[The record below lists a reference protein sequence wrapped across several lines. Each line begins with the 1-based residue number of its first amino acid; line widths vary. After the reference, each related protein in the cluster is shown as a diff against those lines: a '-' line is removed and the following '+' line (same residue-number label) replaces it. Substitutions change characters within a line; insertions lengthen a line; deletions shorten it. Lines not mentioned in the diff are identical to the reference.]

1 MILDNYLKLK
11 VIKMDFWLKDCKIV
25 PENIEVSIKIENG
38 KIISLKKIAPRR
50 AEIINMKGSV
60 ILPGLIDSHVHLRD
74 PGLTYKEDFR
84 SGTRAAAI
92 GGFTTIIDM
101 PNTIPPTNTPHAFLE
116 KLKIAGKKS
125 LIDFGF
131 HAGVGKLADINKINK
146 LKPASF
152 KIYMDLIDTNFL
164 DEIFSVLSKMSDIK
178 PLISLHCEDKD
189 IVTNNTNKEREKK
202 KIKPEFYANARP
214 PLAETTAVSNALS
227 LAQKYGLTIHIC
239 HVSVKESVELINN
252 AKKSNIKVTSEITP
266 HHLLLNLN
274 YLKKCGNFAKT
285 NPPLRDNE
293 NKIELSYL
301 SNIDI
306 IGTDHAPHTIT
317 EKEKNMWDAPPGIP
331 NLETTLPLL
340 LTEINRHNINFADL
354 KRLICENP
362 SKIFHLENK
371 GFIKEGM
378 DADIVMVDM
387 KKEGI
392 INPDDF
398 KSKAKFS
405 PFKGFKVRGMP
416 IMTMVRG
423 EVVMEEGDVFKNKGK
438 FVYS

>member
-1 MILDNYLKLK
+1 
-11 VIKMDFWLKDCKIV
+11 MDFWLKDCKIV
-25 PENIEVSIKIENG
+25 PENIEVSISIEDG

-60 ILPGLIDSHVHLRD
+60 ILPGLIDAHVHLRE

-101 PNTIPPTNTPHAFLE
+101 PNTIPPTNTPRAFME
-116 KLKIAGKKS
+116 KLKIARKKS
-125 LIDFGF
+125 LIDFGL
-131 HAGVGKLADINKINK
+131 HAGVGNLADINKINK
-146 LKPASF
+146 FKPASF
-152 KIYMDLIDTNFL
+152 KIYMDLIDKSFL
-164 DEIFSVLSKMSDIK
+164 NEIFRVISKINGVK

-189 IVTNNTNKEREKK
+189 IVTNNTNKEMGKK
-202 KIKPEFYANARP
+202 KFKPENYANARP
-214 PLAETTAVSNALS
+214 PVAETIAVSNALS
-227 LAQKYGLTIHIC
+227 LAQAYDLTIHIC
-239 HVSVKESVELINN
+239 HVSVKESVELIKT
-252 AKKSNIKVTSEITP
+252 AKKSNINVTSEITP
-266 HHLLLNLN
+266 HHLFLNLS

-293 NKIELSYL
+293 NKLDINYL

-306 IGTDHAPHTIT
+306 VGTDHAPHTIS

-331 NLETTLPLL
+331 NLETTLSLL
-340 LTEINRHNINFADL
+340 LNETNRQNITFTDL
-354 KRLICENP
+354 RKLLCEKP
-362 SKIFHLENK
+362 AEIFHLKNK
-371 GFIKEGM
+371 GYIKEGM

-398 KSKAKFS
+398 KSKAKYS
-405 PFKGFKVRGMP
+405 PFKGFKIKGMP

-423 EVVMEEGDVFKNKGK
+423 EVVMEEGEVFKNKGK
-438 FVYS
+438 FVNS

>member
-1 MILDNYLKLK
+1 
-11 VIKMDFWLKDCKIV
+11 MDFWLKDCKIV
-25 PENIEVSIKIENG
+25 PENIEVSISIEDG

-60 ILPGLIDSHVHLRD
+60 ILPGLIDAHVHLRD

-101 PNTIPPTNTPHAFLE
+101 PNTIPPTNTPRAFIE
-116 KLKIAGKKS
+116 KLKIARKKS
-125 LIDFGF
+125 LVDFGL
-131 HAGVGKLADINKINK
+131 HAGVGSPANINKINK

-152 KIYMDLIDTNFL
+152 KIYMDLIDKNFL
-164 DEIFSVLSKMSDIK
+164 NEIFSFISKMNGVK

-189 IVTNNTNKEREKK
+189 IVTTNTNRELKK
-202 KIKPEFYANARP
+202 KRFKPEIYANARP
-214 PLAETTAVSNALS
+214 PLAETTAISNVLS
-227 LAQKYGLTIHIC
+227 LAHDYGLKIHIC
-239 HVSVKESVELINN
+239 HVSVKESVELINK
-252 AKKSNIKVTSEITP
+252 AKKSNINVTSEITP

-293 NKIELSYL
+293 NKIDISYL

-306 IGTDHAPHTIT
+306 IGTDHAPHTII
-317 EKEKNMWDAPPGIP
+317 EKEQNIWDAPPGIP

-340 LTEINRHNINFADL
+340 LNETNRQNITFADL
-354 KRLICENP
+354 KKLLCENP
-362 SKIFHLENK
+362 AKIFHLNNK

-392 INPDDF
+392 INPNVF
-398 KSKAKFS
+398 KSKAKYS
-405 PFKGFKVRGMP
+405 PFKGFKIKGMP

-423 EVVMEEGDVFKNKGK
+423 EVVMEEGELFKNKGK
-438 FVYS
+438 SVNS